1 MLSSGLREVM
11 KALLIPLA
19 HRPEGAQW
27 QPLVAQGRAC
37 AGPCRQALRFHLPLY
52 RRAADHRR
60 CLRARPPGGQ
70 CQNHGIVLLDQAE
83 WHGEKTLAVPVGG
96 AIHSVKSVHISLLHE
111 LSRTHG
117 CNRLITL

>member
-1 MLSSGLREVM
+1 
-11 KALLIPLA
+11 
-19 HRPEGAQW
+19 
-27 QPLVAQGRAC
+27 
-37 AGPCRQALRFHLPLY
+37 
-52 RRAADHRR
+52 
-60 CLRARPPGGQ
+60 
-70 CQNHGIVLLDQAE
+70 VLLDQAE